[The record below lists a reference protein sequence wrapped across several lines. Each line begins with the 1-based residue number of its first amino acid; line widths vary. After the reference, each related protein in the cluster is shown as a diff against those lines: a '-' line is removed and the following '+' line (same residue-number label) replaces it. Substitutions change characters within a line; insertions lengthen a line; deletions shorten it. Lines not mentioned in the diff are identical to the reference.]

1 VTEKQKN
8 AMQKGRERQ
17 IRAAKKSSINRVK
30 KYRAWLAR
38 DVEVSTLRR
47 RGEPAKRERM
57 PSIPSDHDYKIAR
70 DAGVIQ

>member
-8 AMQKGRERQ
+8 AMQKGRERAVK
-17 IRAAKKSSINRVK
+17 AAQAAAIKRVK
-30 KYRAWLAR
+30 AYRAWLKR

-47 RGEPAKRERM
+47 RGEPAKREPM
-57 PSIPSDHDYKIAR
+57 PLIPSDHDYKIAR